1 MKRTVLAPLFFAALL
16 PLSAAAQMVKCVDER
31 GRTHYT
37 DKPETDC
44 KGAKSTRTIQAPPG
58 PASPSSS
65 APAAPPQKSSKA
77 PPGKAPGPQAK
88 AGTKG
93 RTLPR
98 NEQEERKFRDDCKS
112 SQDMLDWLGTP
123 AGQKAE
129 NHAARVE
136 MIKRSMR
143 NCP

>member
-1 MKRTVLAPLFFAALL
+1 VKRLVPAALFFVLL
-16 PLSAAAQMVKCVDER
+16 VPLGAAAQMVKCVDQR

-37 DKPETDC
+37 DKPEADC
-44 KGAKSTRTIQAPPG
+44 KGAKSTTTIAPPPG
-58 PASPSSS
+58 SA
-65 APAAPPQKSSKA
+65 APAPPVPPPQKSSKA
-77 PPGKAPGPQAK
+77 APAKAPGPQAK
-88 AGTKG
+88 AGSKG

-98 NEQEERKFRDDCKS
+98 TEQEERKFRDDCKS